1 MPEMERYFDRFWWK
15 VWEIWFGINPSLEKE
30 FSLLKEEMIL
40 KRELKRK
47 VLMAAFIKFHIWGT
61 PKKLD
66 GIEKTKVVMIGKG
79 GVGKSAMTVKY
90 IQDFFIEQ
98 YDPTIEDVYRKQLLV
113 DGFPTLFEVLDSA
126 EHEYSSA
133 RDHFMRYGEC
143 FVLVCDLVDSNSVE
157 EAEPLVEQ
165 LVRVKD
171 FEENS
176 FPVVFALNKVDLLN
190 ETDRPITIE
199 KFTNQIATIIKQ
211 SQLTNTFIIET
222 SAKTGENIIRV
233 YEECVRLK
241 RYGSGDNLKLLKE
254 VIQHDSAFI
263 ETCKKQR
270 KLMKQSKK
278 CSVM

>member
-1 MPEMERYFDRFWWK
+1 
-15 VWEIWFGINPSLEKE
+15 
-30 FSLLKEEMIL
+30 
-40 KRELKRK
+40 
-47 VLMAAFIKFHIWGT
+47 
-61 PKKLD
+61 
-66 GIEKTKVVMIGKG
+66 
-79 GVGKSAMTVKY
+79 
-90 IQDFFIEQ
+90 
-98 YDPTIEDVYRKQLLV
+98 
-113 DGFPTLFEVLDSA
+113 
-126 EHEYSSA
+126 
-133 RDHFMRYGEC
+133 MRYGEC

-157 EAEPLVEQ
+157 EAETLVEQ

-222 SAKTGENIIRV
+222 SAKTGENITRL
-233 YEECVRLK
+233 YEECARLK
-241 RYGSGDNLKLLKE
+241 RYGSVDNLKLLKE

-263 ETCKKQR
+263 EKQR